1 MGANYSAYP
10 LKFFDRDNG
19 ISWLRSCGLELPTPL
34 PFSRDPSPDELRTV
48 LDHLAACRVEYR
60 VGDDGFDAEVRN
72 SADESDWAVIWVNFR
87 DSPKDRPLESIFF
100 HRGTNEMV
108 FRIVRELAKVC
119 GPFVVAISQE
129 EWHLVTQ

>member
-1 MGANYSAYP
+1 
-10 LKFFDRDNG
+10 
-19 ISWLRSCGLELPTPL
+19 
-34 PFSRDPSPDELRTV
+34 
-48 LDHLAACRVEYR
+48 
-60 VGDDGFDAEVRN
+60 
-72 SADESDWAVIWVNFR
+72 VIWVNFR

-100 HRGTNEMV
+100 RRGTNEMV